1 MTSYSLI
8 VLFCAFLYGLS
19 AVLCKRGLQSEIDI
33 RSLTPAKLL
42 VFLLTNRIWI
52 LGVCLSFVT
61 NFAIIEIQS
70 LIDIS
75 VVYPILNFSYVFVIL
90 LGWTYLD
97 EKLSRWQALG
107 IFTVIIGTVLIIFIE
122 QPITGSDTRF
132 DRLLAF
138 NAVSL
143 LVIVGLVVTAYRQKV
158 KNYEI
163 YYAISTG
170 IALGNVET
178 YIKANTN
185 IVISEIG
192 EFSIFSVD
200 SLYYFVSAWPF
211 AVLMSFGVIGWLCM
225 QITYSHGNVSVSVPV
240 FAVLQSCITISCG
253 YFIFDEYFSLQKVVA
268 ISTILSGILI
278 LVLSPPMV
286 EAETNVA

>member
-1 MTSYSLI
+1 
-8 VLFCAFLYGLS
+8 VLFCAFLYGVS
-19 AVLCKRGLQSEIDI
+19 AVLCKRGLQSNIDI
-33 RSLTPAKLL
+33 RSLTPARLL
-42 VFLLTNRIWI
+42 VFLLKNRIWI

-70 LIDIS
+70 FIDIS

-97 EKLSRWQALG
+97 EKLSRGQGLG
-107 IFTVIIGTVLIIFIE
+107 IFTVIMGTVLIIFIE
-122 QPITGSDTRF
+122 QPITGSGTRF
-132 DRLLAF
+132 DRLLVF
-138 NAVSL
+138 NVVSL
-143 LVIVGLVVTAYRQKV
+143 LAIVGLAVTAYRQKV
-158 KNYEI
+158 NNYEI
-163 YYAISTG
+163 YYAIATG
-170 IALGNVET
+170 IAFGNVET

-200 SLYYFVSAWPF
+200 SLYYFVNSWSF
-211 AVLMSFGVIGWLCM
+211 AVLMLFGVIGWLCM
-225 QITYSHGNVSVSVPV
+225 QITYSHGNISVSVPV

-268 ISTILSGILI
+268 ITTILSGILM
-278 LVLSPPMV
+278 LVLLPPMA